1 MHEGVC
7 STHIGGRALATKVSK
22 VGYYLPTLKG
32 DYMVFVKNAT
42 MSKIRQLTQSI
53 AKEPTYGIKPL
64 VIPYVESGYLGSFP
78 SYLGQVKFFIVV
90 VDYFTKWVKVEPV
103 TSISIGRVKKFY
115 WRKIICKFGIL
126 VAIVSDNGT

>member
-1 MHEGVC
+1 
-7 STHIGGRALATKVSK
+7 
-22 VGYYLPTLKG
+22 
-32 DYMVFVKNAT
+32 MVFVKNAT

-90 VDYFTKWVKVEPV
+90 VDYFTK
-103 TSISIGRVKKFY
+103 
-115 WRKIICKFGIL
+115 
-126 VAIVSDNGT
+126 